1 MWKAGIMVKV
11 GRATTVVPHRVHSV
25 RLRELGTDTEFH
37 VIGVYA
43 GCRDARAH
51 VRRTARDDGEEEQRE
66 SVRLWRALGAC
77 TRVVAKRKSSC
88 CPQCNNNATKRRRP
102 ASPLRQKCSPLR
114 GTGCSICAG
123 STRELGQSWRVLF
136 HSRAAGSAQ

>member
-1 MWKAGIMVKV
+1 MVKV

-51 VRRTARDDGEEEQRE
+51 VRRTARDDGDEEQRE

-77 TRVVAKRKSSC
+77 TRGDPRVVVMGDV
-88 CPQCNNNATKRRRP
+88 NAETGQALRRRGRR
-102 ASPLRQKCSPLR
+102 ASWQDAAWQKVIKQSALSVKSVER
-114 GTGCSICAG
+114 ATYLETSEIDYIAKMIS
-123 STRELGQSWRVLF
+123 ST
-136 HSRAAGSAQ
+136 